1 MKRFGIS
8 DKLGYM
14 FGDFGNDFFFSLVAS
29 YLMLFYTDVMG
40 ISGAI
45 VGVLFL
51 VARIWDA
58 FMDVAWGRFID
69 SRKPGKSGK
78 FKPWMMRMSFPLAIF
93 GVLMFIKIPGMTN
106 QFYMVYAFATYI
118 IWGSLYSTVNIPY
131 GSMASVITGDPTERA
146 SLSTF
151 RSVGAAIA
159 GTVISIIVP
168 LVIFVDN
175 KADSGRFAS
184 IAIVFAILAMIC
196 YSLCYFLTTE
206 RVVVQDSGEKLYWK
220 VTLAGM
226 KRNKPL
232 IALISA
238 ALVLL
243 ISTMLVQ
250 AMNSYMFKDYFNNT
264 KALSI
269 AGFILSVTP
278 IFLAPFIAP
287 IIRRFGKKESA
298 SVALLISSIS
308 YLVLFL
314 LPGKNVVPFLIVMFV
329 GSLGV
334 GLFNTTI
341 WAFVTDVIDYQE
353 YLTDTREDATIYSM
367 YSFARKIGQ
376 AIAGGLS
383 GVALSAIG
391 YVEGAQFQTEQ
402 VALSIK
408 NFSTLTPA
416 IAYFIVFL
424 ILVFLYPLN
433 KKKLEELTLNLK
445 ERHDRK
451 AENIKI
457 IEKQKDMIK
466 NK

>member
-1 MKRFGIS
+1 MKKFGIS
-8 DKLGYM
+8 DKIGYM
-14 FGDFGNDFFFSLVAS
+14 FGDFGNDFFFIFVAS

-45 VGVLFL
+45 VGILFL
-51 VARIWDA
+51 IARIWDA

-69 SRKPGKSGK
+69 SRTSSKHGK
-78 FKPWMMRMSFPLAIF
+78 FKPWMMRMSFPLCIF
-93 GVLMFIKIPGMTN
+93 GVLMFTKIPGMSN
-106 QFYMVYAFATYI
+106 QFYMIYAFATYI

-151 RSVGAAIA
+151 RSIGAAIA
-159 GTVISIIVP
+159 GTVVSVFVP
-168 LVIFVDN
+168 LVIFVNN
-175 KADSGRFAS
+175 KADSGRFS
-184 IAIVFAILAMIC
+184 MIAIAFAVLAMVC

-206 RVVVQDSGEKLYWK
+206 RIVIKDSGEKLYWK

-243 ISTMLVQ
+243 VSTMLVS

-269 AGFILSVTP
+269 AGLISSATP
-278 IFLAPFIAP
+278 ILLAPFIGP
-287 IIRRFGKKESA
+287 IIKKFGKKES
-298 SVALLISSIS
+298 SSIAVLIAS
-308 YLVLFL
+308 IAYFVLFL
-314 LPGKNVVPFLIVMFV
+314 FPGKNVVPFLIVMFI
-329 GSLGV
+329 GYLGI

-353 YLTDTREDATIYSM
+353 YLTDTREDGTIYSI

-376 AIAGGLS
+376 AVAGGLS
-383 GVALSAIG
+383 GAALSAIG
-391 YVEGAQFQTEQ
+391 YAAGASSQTEQ

-408 NFSTLTPA
+408 RFATLIPA
-416 IAYFIVFL
+416 IAYLIVFL
-424 ILVFLYPLN
+424 ILAFIYPLN

-445 ERHDRK
+445 ERRETK
-451 AENIKI
+451 AKNAEI
-457 IEKQKDMIK
+457 IK
-466 NK
+466 NQKNK